1 MENAAGENYI
11 GPLCGSCALTGK
23 IYQKGDVWRLFKCS
37 NWCGSGL
44 PGFGPVGACI
54 PTLRRTFLGY
64 GVLFQSGA
72 ISSAFVE
79 GTDIQLNIV
88 IYI

>member
-1 MENAAGENYI
+1 MWLVRSDRENLPEGRCLEI
-11 GPLCGSCALTGK
+11 
-23 IYQKGDVWRLFKCS
+23 IQMFK
-37 NWCGSGL
+37 L
-44 PGFGPVGACI
+44 VRFRFARFGPVGACI

-64 GVLFQSGA
+64 GVVSQSGA